1 MRKKKACHRSTG
13 RLHTKEI
20 DRVHGNRHVGG
31 CCGHEPSQKPRPP
44 GSRSPPRRLTKKRTH
59 NVPVVISPQRKFEQF
74 KLERE
79 EEFANY
85 RGLVEQRFTQM
96 LEEERTK
103 LRR

>member
-1 MRKKKACHRSTG
+1 MRKKKVTTRSTG
-13 RLHTKEI
+13 RLHTKEQ
-20 DRVHGNRHVGG
+20 DRVLGNRHVGNAW
-31 CCGHEPSQKPRPP
+31 CQSAWQKPRPP
-44 GSRSPPRRLTKKRTH
+44 GSRSPPRRLTKRAR
-59 NVPVVISPQRKFEQF
+59 NIPVVISPQRKFEQF

-85 RGLVEQRFTQM
+85 RSLVEQRFTQM

>member
-1 MRKKKACHRSTG
+1 M
-13 RLHTKEI
+13 
-20 DRVHGNRHVGG
+20 
-31 CCGHEPSQKPRPP
+31 
-44 GSRSPPRRLTKKRTH
+44 
-59 NVPVVISPQRKFEQF
+59 ISPQRKFEQF